1 MKKRGHM
8 KSKIIAV
15 STIVLVAAMPL
26 LATEAQAE
34 DAFDIEVQATLAS
47 DNMEFGLTETDHNP
61 WGQISVTPSYGIFYG
76 NVTFENKD
84 FGPDYD
90 VDSQL
95 KAAVGFTPEF
105 GDLSVDFNL
114 QRRIRYDDR
123 SFDRWLPFVTA
134 TYKFSE
140 QFSASL
146 GGGYYAFD
154 DASVK
159 DFAELYAA
167 IELTPNDMLTLNA
180 EMSYDFNANDDGTG
194 ENDLD
199 YLEVIGSAT
208 ITLPQNFSFTAKLGW
223 EDYMSNPAL
232 ASYVWYDVGIDYKW
246 KDHVTFGV
254 HYQGNDLDKDDPIGP
269 CGNQAFT
276 DCNAR
281 IYAQLT
287 LTGKLSDLEK

>member
-1 MKKRGHM
+1 MKYVSRALA
-8 KSKIIAV
+8 AV
-15 STIVLVAAMPL
+15 AIFGSMPL
-26 LATEAQAE
+26 LSANANAADE
-34 DAFDIEVQATLAS
+34 FDIEFQAILAS
-47 DNMEFGLTETDHNP
+47 DNMELGLTETDHGP
-61 WGQISVTPSYGIFYG
+61 WGQISITPSYGMFYG

-95 KAAVGFTPEF
+95 KASVGFTPEF

-134 TYKFSE
+134 TYKFSD
-140 QFSASL
+140 QLSASL

-154 DASVK
+154 DSSVK
-159 DFAELYAA
+159 DFVELYAA
-167 IELTPNDMLTLNA
+167 IDVTPNDMLTLHG
-180 EMSYDFNANDDGTG
+180 EMSYDFNANDDGSGT
-194 ENDLD
+194 NYLD

-208 ITLPQNFSFTAKLGW
+208 VNLPENFSITGKLGW

-232 ASYVWYDVGIDYKW
+232 ASYIWYDVGVDYTWNK
-246 KDHVTFGV
+246 HVKFGV
-254 HYQGNDLDKDDPIGP
+254 HYQGNDLDRDDPIGP
-269 CGNQAFT
+269 CGNQAFS
-276 DCNAR
+276 DCNTS

-287 LTGKLSDLEK
+287 LTGSLSDLNR